1 MIIFMKARTLLLSIA
16 AFTSILYSCDDN
28 TDNLGGSI
36 IDDLDG
42 MKVSSAFYPIE
53 SKSVKADSIFSR
65 TSTGYLGKIKDTE
78 TGAFVKEDFLTQF
91 YTLENTQLPKENTI
105 TSRLKD
111 GSVIADS
118 CIIYLYYDKYYG
130 DSLATMK
137 LNMSELSKPME
148 EGEKYYTDFNPQ
160 KDGDNYCRT
169 EKGMVNVNK
178 TYSLYDLAADT
189 VPKKIKIKLP
199 NTLFHGGDSI
209 VTKDNAAYIDKD
221 GKPYFNYGTYLMQKY
236 FSDPSLYKNS
246 YSFIHNVCPGFYI
259 KSTDGL
265 GSMAYI
271 NMSQMLVYYKYK
283 YQITDA
289 TGASKDTVSNVVTTF
304 AGTEEVMQTTSVTN
318 DEATIGKMVSDNS
331 CTYIKSPSGIFTELT
346 IPVDSI
352 LKGHENDTIN
362 SARIT
367 LTRINNGM
375 SGKFH
380 LDVPST
386 LLLIPNDMRTK
397 FFEDGSIADNVTS
410 YLAVSADND
419 QSGLARQ
426 NAYTFHNVSN
436 LIKYMYEIRE
446 NGIKATAA
454 KKGIAYDEAKAE
466 WESANNDWNKVL
478 VIPVETTYVTIGQS
492 SQLVKVANDM
502 SLTETKL
509 VRGTSGIDSQ
519 IKIEVIYSKFQK

>member
-1 MIIFMKARTLLLSIA
+1 MKARTLLLSIA
-16 AFTSILYSCDDN
+16 AFASLLYSCDDN

-36 IDDLDG
+36 IDDLDN
-42 MKVSSAFYPIE
+42 MKVYSDYYPIE

-65 TSTGYLGKIKDTE
+65 TSTGYLGKIKDSG
-78 TGAFVKEDFLTQF
+78 TGAYVKEDFLTQF
-91 YTLENTQLPKENTI
+91 YTLEGTQLPKENTI

-118 CIIYLYYDKYYG
+118 CVIYLYYDKYYG

-137 LNMSELSKPME
+137 LNMSELSRPLE
-148 EGEKYYTDFNPQ
+148 ESEKYYTDFNPQ
-160 KDGDNYCRT
+160 KEGDNYCRT
-169 EKGMVNVNK
+169 GKGMVSVNK

-199 NTLFHGGDSI
+199 NAVFHGADSI
-209 VTKDNAAYIDKD
+209 VNNENAAYIDKD
-221 GKPYFNYGTYLMQKY
+221 GNPYFNYGTYLMQKY
-236 FSDPSLYKNS
+236 YSDPSLYKNA

-289 TGASKDTVSNVVTTF
+289 TGAAKDTVSNVVTTF
-304 AGTEEVMQTTSVTN
+304 AGTEEVMQTTSVVN
-318 DEATIGKMVSDNS
+318 DEAAIGKMISDNS
-331 CTYIKSPSGIFTELT
+331 CTYAKSPSGIFTELA
-346 IPVDSI
+346 IPVDDI
-352 LKGHENDTIN
+352 LKEHENDTIN

-367 LTRINNGM
+367 LTRINNSG
-375 SGKFH
+375 SGKFS
-380 LDVPST
+380 LNPPAT
-386 LLLIPNDMRTK
+386 LLLIPNGMRTK
-397 FFEDGSIADNVTS
+397 FFENGSVADNLTS
-410 YLAVSADND
+410 YIAVSASDD

-426 NAYTFHNVSN
+426 NSYTFHNVAN
-436 LIKYMYEIRE
+436 LIKFMNDKRNDGINEIVR
-446 NGIKATAA
+446 
-454 KKGIAYDEAKAE
+454 KKGIAYDEAKTE
-466 WESANNDWNKVL
+466 WEAANSEWNKAL

-502 SLTETKL
+502 SLTETKF
-509 VRGTSGIDSQ
+509 VRGTPDKDSP